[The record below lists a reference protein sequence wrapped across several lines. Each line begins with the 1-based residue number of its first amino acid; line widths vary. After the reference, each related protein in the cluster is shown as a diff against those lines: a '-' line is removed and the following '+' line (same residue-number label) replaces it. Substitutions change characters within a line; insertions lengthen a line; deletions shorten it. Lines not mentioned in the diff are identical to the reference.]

1 MASFL
6 TVTICSAA
14 LPNDIHSGGG
24 MKAEPQFGDSIENV
38 TVAAGREARL
48 SCIVDNL
55 GDYRVGWLKVDSQT
69 ILSLQ
74 KRVVT
79 HNSRISVTH
88 DEHRTWNLHI
98 RHVQETDNGCYMCQ
112 INTPVMKNQV
122 GCIKVHVPP
131 DIINDLTSSDTTI
144 NEGDTVH
151 LRCVAEGYPSPEIK
165 WKREDGRDIVIKS
178 SGRDPPKT
186 LESVPGTNLT
196 LENVSR
202 RQMGAYL
209 CIASNKVPPSVS
221 KRIIVNVNFSPVV
234 KADNQLIGSPLETN
248 VEIQCHVEAFPMAV
262 NYWERDNG
270 EIILNGRK
278 YELEEVI
285 DSYRVTMKLVI
296 KNFTKDDAGQY
307 KCISTNSLGK
317 AETSIRLYE
326 IEVPTPRSTTEHQYH
341 LYATTPHSKS
351 VNSLDLRRREGG
363 QSRHLDGVSAAGG
376 TDGATAGLGVDFDKE
391 QSRQRQRQRL
401 EFGGDGRTDNG
412 GYLGSKFGPP
422 GEGHDDHGN
431 GGSATTQTRGCWFES
446 YLVAVWTLA
455 QVLVARDV
463 LERLL

>member
-1 MASFL
+1 MLGCQLVPPLLWSVSLA
-6 TVTICSAA
+6 
-14 LPNDIHSGGG
+14 
-24 MKAEPQFGDSIENV
+24 PQ
-38 TVAAGREARL
+38 
-48 SCIVDNL
+48 
-55 GDYRVGWLKVDSQT
+55 VGWLKVDSQT

-98 RHVQETDNGCYMCQ
+98 RQVQESDNGCYMCQ
-112 INTPVMKNQV
+112 INTQVMKNQV

-131 DIINDLTSSDTTI
+131 DIINELTSSDATI
-144 NEGDTVH
+144 NEGDTVN
-151 LRCVAEGYPSPEIK
+151 LRCVAEGYPTPEIK
-165 WKREDGRDIVIKS
+165 WKREDGRGIVIKS
-178 SGRDPPKT
+178 SGRDGSKT
-186 LESVPGTNLT
+186 FEAVPGSNLT

-262 NYWERDNG
+262 NYWERENG

-278 YELEEVI
+278 YKLNEEK

-317 AETSIRLYE
+317 ADTSIRLYE

-341 LYATTPHSKS
+341 LYVTTPHSKS

-363 QSRHLDGVSAAGG
+363 QSRHLDGAAGSAG
-376 TDGATAGLGVDFDKE
+376 ADGATAGLGVDFDKE

-412 GYLGSKFGPP
+412 YPGGKFGLP
-422 GEGHDDHGN
+422 EGHEEQGS
-431 GGSATTQTRGCWFES
+431 GSASSRTHPRESWFASCLEA
-446 YLVAVWTLA
+446 LVLWSLA
-455 QVLVARDV
+455 LVLVVTDPPHI
-463 LERLL
+463 LL